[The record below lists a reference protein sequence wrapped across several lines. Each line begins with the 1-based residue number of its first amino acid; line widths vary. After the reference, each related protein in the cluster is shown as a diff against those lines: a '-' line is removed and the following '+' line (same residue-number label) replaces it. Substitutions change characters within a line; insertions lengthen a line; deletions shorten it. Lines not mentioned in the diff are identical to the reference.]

1 MANCGEM
8 QPNWG
13 IAVTP
18 KIAGILVLAIC
29 TLLSSCGDEN
39 LEKAEFNA
47 YFYYPNSQREEYLGV
62 VRGLSACQSA
72 ASSRAYSLRM
82 DGSAGWSYICCKQTS
97 KSSCE
102 SKHK

>member
-1 MANCGEM
+1 MMSKRAGLAAMAAGFLLAGCGE
-8 QPNWG
+8 
-13 IAVTP
+13 
-18 KIAGILVLAIC
+18 
-29 TLLSSCGDEN
+29 EN

-47 YFYYPNSQREEYLGV
+47 YFYYPNTQREEYLGL

-82 DGSAGWSYICCKQTS
+82 DRSVPWSYFCCKKTS
-97 KSSCE
+97 KSNCE